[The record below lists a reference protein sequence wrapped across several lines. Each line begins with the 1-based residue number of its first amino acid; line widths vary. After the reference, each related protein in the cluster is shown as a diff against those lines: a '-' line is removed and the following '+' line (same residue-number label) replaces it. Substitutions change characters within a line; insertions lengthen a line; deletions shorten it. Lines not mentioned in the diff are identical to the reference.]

1 MQKKIEKK
9 FFCLWDN
16 CIWIG
21 IIKLSLE
28 RIRYFSSTANVL
40 TSSPKTWNI
49 KSRDFYQLIRLGT
62 DQWIWWWSSDADFNS
77 ASARLPCCLAK
88 DPLKHDF
95 LGIYLTTFSEA
106 VMSAIQN
113 LWRPSFFSK
122 CLKFVLDLKNEAKY
136 CEKVLCFWDNCI
148 WIGIVKLSLL
158 RIENFS

>member
-106 VMSAIQN
+106 IMSGIQN
-113 LWRPSFFSK
+113 LWSSSFFSK
-122 CLKFVLDLKNEAKY
+122 YLIFVLDLKNEAKY